1 MMHSEVIVVDE
12 NDNAKGVMEK
22 MEAHQ
27 KGVLHRAFSVF
38 VFNSAGELLLQQRAD
53 HKYHSGGLWTN
64 TCCSHPAP
72 GEEVTDA
79 ALRRLKEEMGFNC
92 ELSHAFSFI
101 YKAHFQNGLTEYEF
115 DHVYIGYSDSI
126 PLLNKDEVQNWKYI
140 NLQKLSQDIEENPGI
155 YTAWIKEC
163 FKMVV
168 DHLKYTIV

>member
-1 MMHSEVIVVDE
+1 MHSKVILVDE
-12 NDNAKGVMEK
+12 NDVEKGIMDK

-38 VFNSAGELLLQQRAD
+38 VFNYAGELLLQQRAD

-72 GEEVTDA
+72 GEKIADA
-79 ALRRLKEEMGFNC
+79 AARRLYEEMGFNC
-92 ELSHAFSFI
+92 ELAHSFSFI

-126 PLLNKDEVQNWKYI
+126 PALNKEEVQDWKYI
-140 NLQKLSQDIEENPGI
+140 NLQVLSKDLVEHPDI
-155 YTAWIKEC
+155 YTAWLKEC
-163 FKMVV
+163 FMMVV
-168 DHLKYTIV
+168 DHLKNNNV

>member
-72 GEEVTDA
+72 GEEVADA
-79 ALRRLKEEMGFNC
+79 AMRRLKEEMGFNC

-126 PLLNKDEVQNWKYI
+126 PLLNKDEVQDWKYI
-140 NLQKLSQDIEENPGI
+140 NLQNLSQDMEENPGI

-168 DHLKYTIV
+168 NHIKDTIV

>member
-1 MMHSEVIVVDE
+1 MHSKVILVDE
-12 NDNAKGVMEK
+12 NDVEKGIMDK

-38 VFNSAGELLLQQRAD
+38 VFNYAGELLLQQRAD

-72 GEEVTDA
+72 GEKIADA
-79 ALRRLKEEMGFNC
+79 AVRRLYEEMGFNC
-92 ELSHAFSFI
+92 ELAHSFSFI

-126 PLLNKDEVQNWKYI
+126 PALNKEELIFDNI
-140 NLQKLSQDIEENPGI
+140 KLTTRS
-155 YTAWIKEC
+155 YA
-163 FKMVV
+163 
-168 DHLKYTIV
+168 

>member
-1 MMHSEVIVVDE
+1 MHSEVIVVDE

-38 VFNSAGELLLQQRAD
+38 VFNSAGELLLQQRAE

-72 GEEVTDA
+72 GEEVADA
-79 ALRRLKEEMGFNC
+79 VVRRLKEEMGFNC

-126 PLLNKDEVQNWKYI
+126 TLLNKDEVQDWKYI

-168 DHLKYTIV
+168 DHLKDTIV

>member
-72 GEEVTDA
+72 GEEVADA
-79 ALRRLKEEMGFNC
+79 AVRRLKEEMGFNC
-92 ELSHAFSFI
+92 ELAHAFSFI

-126 PLLNKDEVQNWKYI
+126 PLLNKDEVQDWKYI
-140 NLQKLSQDIEENPGI
+140 NLQNLSQDMEENPGI

-168 DHLKYTIV
+168 NHLKDTIV